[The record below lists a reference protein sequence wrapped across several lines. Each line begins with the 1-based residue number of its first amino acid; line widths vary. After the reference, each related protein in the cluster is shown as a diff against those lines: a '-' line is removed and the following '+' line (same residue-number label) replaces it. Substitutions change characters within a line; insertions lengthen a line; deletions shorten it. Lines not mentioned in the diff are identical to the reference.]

1 MGILI
6 PCRLPAWQ
14 GDLKRGPQKRWA
26 PCPAQTSPA
35 AAVTTPPAP
44 SVSPSPPPS
53 RANFVLRPPG
63 PEDRAA
69 GWQAPAGTGA
79 SPGPASRPAAG
90 PAPSQAPPRRRRFEV
105 PIRQIESINYEG
117 NNLAAPRGA
126 AAERSR
132 GIRPQIALSLPK

>member
-1 MGILI
+1 M
-6 PCRLPAWQ
+6 
-14 GDLKRGPQKRWA
+14 RGPVLASSGGRDPIRAVRFAVVATVAGEFRA
-26 PCPAQTSPA
+26 PA
-35 AAVTTPPAP
+35 
-44 SVSPSPPPS
+44 S
-53 RANFVLRPPG
+53 RARGQGCGVEGARRAG
-63 PEDRAA
+63 P
-69 GWQAPAGTGA
+69 
-79 SPGPASRPAAG
+79 SPGPARRPAAG

>member
-1 MGILI
+1 MIHTVSINHVLV
-6 PCRLPAWQ
+6 
-14 GDLKRGPQKRWA
+14 
-26 PCPAQTSPA
+26 
-35 AAVTTPPAP
+35 VTTIIISEFHAQ
-44 SVSPSPPPS
+44 
-53 RANFVLRPPG
+53 PPG
-63 PEDRAA
+63 PRTGLRVEGAR
-69 GWQAPAGTGA
+69 QPAP
-79 SPGPASRPAAG
+79 G

>member
-1 MGILI
+1 MIHTVSIGHVVVTII
-6 PCRLPAWQ
+6 IIVEFH
-14 GDLKRGPQKRWA
+14 
-26 PCPAQTSPA
+26 AQ
-35 AAVTTPPAP
+35 
-44 SVSPSPPPS
+44 
-53 RANFVLRPPG
+53 PPG
-63 PEDRAA
+63 PR
-69 GWQAPAGTGA
+69 TGLRVEGA
-79 SPGPASRPAAG
+79 RRPAPG

>member
-1 MGILI
+1 MVWEALS
-6 PCRLPAWQ
+6 A
-14 GDLKRGPQKRWA
+14 GPGPGLATNGGHDTINTVSVVVVVVVTIIIAGEFHA
-26 PCPAQTSPA
+26 PT
-35 AAVTTPPAP
+35 
-44 SVSPSPPPS
+44 S
-53 RANFVLRPPG
+53 RAQGQGCGV
-63 PEDRAA
+63 E
-69 GWQAPAGTGA
+69 GA
-79 SPGPASRPAAG
+79 RRSAAG